1 MARVELRD
9 IVRKR
14 RMVHQFTRE
23 PVADEML
30 LRILEVARHAPSAG
44 FSQGFRLGV
53 LAPRARVE
61 SFWRVTPPPDE
72 LGELDERTAT
82 GPPVVVLPF
91 TSKAAY
97 LDRYSAPDKAGF
109 GLQTEE
115 AWPVPFWHVDAG
127 MAIMLILLAAVDEGL
142 GGWYFGIVHG
152 ESDLLPELGTP
163 INTHCLEPLQSVTE
177 RPTTVGRG
185 GQPSADP
192 AFRWA
197 SSSAAATGDLSADVD
212 L

>member
-23 PVADEML
+23 PVADETL
-30 LRILEVARHAPSAG
+30 LHILEIARHAPSAG
-44 FSQGFRLGV
+44 FSQGLRLVV
-53 LAPRARVE
+53 LDDPGRVE
-61 SFWRVTPPPDE
+61 WFWRVTTPPDE
-72 LGELDERTAT
+72 LLELDDQIAT

-109 GLQTEE
+109 GLQSEE

-127 MAIMLILLAAVDEGL
+127 MAIMLILLAVVDEGL
-142 GGWYFGIVHG
+142 GGWYFGIAHG
-152 ESDLLPELGTP
+152 ESDLLPGLGIPDHYALLGAIGIGHRAPDDVKTQGSAFSRSRISVDELLRRS
-163 INTHCLEPLQSVTE
+163 H
-177 RPTTVGRG
+177 
-185 GQPSADP
+185 
-192 AFRWA
+192 W
-197 SSSAAATGDLSADVD
+197 
-212 L
+212 